1 MTDVYISW
9 EDTIDPAGCNT
20 NSEVYNDYSR
30 DPART
35 PFQWDGTTS
44 AGFST
49 STNTWLPVS
58 PEYKFNNV
66 EIQKLQQRS
75 HLKLFKKLLRLR
87 KTRAFQDS
95 DFESA
100 LHNDDVLVFKRVTE
114 HHLGIFIV
122 VLNFSETSYTV
133 DLSQLFYKVPSMLA
147 VIGASVESHY
157 NDGSVFILIFFF

>member
-20 NSEVYNDYSR
+20 NSEDYLDYSR

-66 EIQKLQQRS
+66 ALQKLQQRS

-87 KTRAFQDS
+87 KTKAFQDS
-95 DFESA
+95 DFEST
-100 LHNDDVLVFKRVTE
+100 LLNDDVLVFKRVTQL
-114 HHLGIFIV
+114 HLGIFII

-157 NDGSVFILIFFF
+157 NDG